1 MTLSVTLIIV
11 IITCMVSIPA
21 FTNRNLFDQFKH
33 HPYTEKR
40 EKQYYRWITSGFLHG
55 SWVHLGINMYVFYE
69 FGRHVEHWY
78 KGMFGLT
85 MGAILFLVMYLL
97 TIVLADTPTYFK
109 YQDNPNYS
117 AIGASGGVSGILFA
131 FILFMPWSMLGLF
144 FVVPIPAIVF
154 GVLYLWYESWSAKNS
169 RDNIGHDAHFWG
181 AVAGVVITIIYR
193 PTIFIDFISKLTNDF
208 PFG

>member
-1 MTLSVTLIIV
+1 
-11 IITCMVSIPA
+11 MVSIPA
-21 FTNRNLFDQFKH
+21 FTNRHLFDQFKH

-40 EKQYYRWITSGFLHG
+40 EKQYYRWLTSGFLHG

-78 KGMFGLT
+78 KGMFGPT

-181 AVAGVVITIIYR
+181 AIAGVVITIIYR

-208 PFG
+208 PLG

>member
-1 MTLSVTLIIV
+1 
-11 IITCMVSIPA
+11 MVSIPA
-21 FTNRNLFDQFKH
+21 FTNRHLFDQFKH

-40 EKQYYRWITSGFLHG
+40 EKQYYRWLTSGFLHG

-78 KGMFGLT
+78 KGMFGPT

-208 PFG
+208 PLG

>member
-1 MTLSVTLIIV
+1 
-11 IITCMVSIPA
+11 MVSIPA
-21 FTNRNLFDQFKH
+21 FTNRQLFDQFKH
-33 HPYTEKR
+33 NPYTEKR
-40 EKQYYRWITSGFLHG
+40 EKQYYRWVTSGFLHG
-55 SWVHLGINMYVFYE
+55 SWVHLGINMYVFHE
-69 FGRHVEHWY
+69 FGRHVEYWY
-78 KGMFGLT
+78 KGMFGPT

-97 TIVLADTPTYFK
+97 TIILADTPTYFK
-109 YQDNPNYS
+109 HQDNPNYS

-181 AVAGVVITIIYR
+181 AIAGVVITIIYR

-208 PFG
+208 PLG

>member
-1 MTLSVTLIIV
+1 
-11 IITCMVSIPA
+11 MVSIPA
-21 FTNRNLFDQFKH
+21 FTNRHLFDQFKH

-40 EKQYYRWITSGFLHG
+40 EKQYYRWLTSGFLHG

-78 KGMFGLT
+78 KGMFGPT

-109 YQDNPNYS
+109 YQHNPNYS

-208 PFG
+208 PLG

>member
-1 MTLSVTLIIV
+1 
-11 IITCMVSIPA
+11 MVSIPA
-21 FTNRNLFDQFKH
+21 FTNRHLFDQFKH

-40 EKQYYRWITSGFLHG
+40 EKQYYRWLTSGFLHG

-78 KGMFGLT
+78 KGMFGPT

-181 AVAGVVITIIYR
+181 AIAGVVITIIYR